1 MAFKFLGSP
10 GERRGDKRGMNL
22 FDIIGPVMIG
32 PSSSHTAGA
41 ARIGRVARQLLG
53 EQPVKA
59 VVSFH
64 GSFEKTYQGHGTDRA
79 VAGGLMNMGVDDERL
94 RRSLKLARDAGMDI
108 SFRPVKLRDA
118 HPNTVVVDAIGAS
131 GKHVTVQAASVG
143 GGSILVQYLDGLA
156 VGFSGEK
163 TTLVIRHTDEPG
175 AIATVTHMLS
185 SMRIN
190 IAAMRV
196 FRREA
201 GGEAIMAIELDQR
214 PRDSLI
220 SALKI
225 LPAISDVTLLD
236 QI

>member
-1 MAFKFLGSP
+1 
-10 GERRGDKRGMNL
+10 MNL
-22 FDIIGPVMIG
+22 FDLIGPVMIG

-41 ARIGRVARQLLG
+41 ARIGRITRQLLG
-53 EQPVKA
+53 EKPVKA

-79 VAGGLMNMGVDDERL
+79 VAGGLMDMGVDDERL
-94 RRSLKLARDAGMDI
+94 RDSLALAREEGLEI
-108 SFRPVKLRDA
+108 SFRPVRLRDA
-118 HPNTVVVDAIGAS
+118 HPNTVVLDVTGET
-131 GKHVTVQAASVG
+131 GKRITVQAASVG
-143 GGSILVQYLDGLA
+143 GGSILVQYLDGLE

-163 TTLVIRHTDEPG
+163 TTLVIRHTDAPG
-175 AIATVTHMLS
+175 AIAMVTHLLS
-185 SMRIN
+185 GMRIN
-190 IAAMRV
+190 IATMRV

-214 PRDSLI
+214 PGENLI

-225 LPAISDVTLLD
+225 LPGITDVTLLD